1 MKSGKADVPWFS
13 QEFARMQLQW
23 QYSERD
29 RKLNPAHLPVRIPS
43 SLDGNPQLI
52 CLYIMQIQLTNCFHA
67 GP

>member
-29 RKLNPAHLPVRIPS
+29 RKLNPAHFPVRIPS
-43 SLDGNPQLI
+43 SLDGNRQLI
-52 CLYIMQIQLTNCFHA
+52 SLHIM
-67 GP
+67 